1 MAMRLALLGGKGG
14 TGKSTIAINLADLL
28 SLDGRTLLI
37 DADPQPSAA
46 GWLGIRDTPASFDV
60 VELPRATIDT
70 EIDGLAK
77 GYEHVV
83 IDGPP
88 RAADIL
94 RSALLAASYVVL
106 PIQPSGLDL
115 AGQLP
120 VLALRTE
127 ARRFLPKGQR
137 MAFAISRRIAGTAIG
152 KGFAGQLE
160 AYGLPVLEGTH
171 QRVVYAESVSE
182 GQTVREREPNGPAV
196 RELADLLTHIRR
208 L

>member
-1 MAMRLALLGGKGG
+1 MRIALLGGKGG
-14 TGKSTIAINLADLL
+14 TGKSTIAINLADIL
-28 SLDGRTLLI
+28 SQEGRTLLI
-37 DADPQPSAA
+37 DADPQGSAA
-46 GWLGIRDTPASFDV
+46 GWSDIRDTPASFDV
-60 VELPRATIDT
+60 VALPRATIDT

-77 GYEHVV
+77 GYEHVI

-94 RSALLAASYVVL
+94 RSALLAASHIVL

-127 ARRFLPKGQR
+127 ASRFLPKGQR

-160 AYGLPVLEGTH
+160 SYGLPVLDGTH
-171 QRVVYAESVSE
+171 QRVIYAEAASE
-182 GQTVREREPNGPAV
+182 GQTVREREPNGPAA
-196 RELADLLTHIRR
+196 RELANLLTQIRS